1 MNSSPFAIFRR
12 HEKKLMVALTAMA
25 MFAFLFLDAASMSSG
40 RLPVASGVILVAALC
55 AGGLWFVGSS
65 RGKGLEFAIAGA
77 VIGGLAAFIGLR
89 SVGPADVNI
98 RTAIGSFTEND
109 LRLFSQRRG
118 VANRFVA
125 AVGQQA
131 GNGGASMNFFG
142 NIDEQRMVTHK
153 LLTHEAQ
160 QMGVSISDDAVNS
173 FVKEIS
179 QGKVSTAAL
188 KEILRDNA
196 ITEGELFTILKDEL
210 TARQAAV
217 LLTPPKDVPVNPI
230 ARRSF
235 GGCRTP
241 MQYWEDF
248 RKLQVKQQLNLATL
262 PVTEFMALV
271 VEPTDTEL
279 ATFFEAAKSLPPGFD
294 GRPGFLQPRKVQL
307 AYLSADFEQL
317 EAKVGKP
324 ADEELLAHYEAT
336 KVKYRINQ
344 EMPEGDAGEAGGL
357 VIPQQPATDG
367 KPEGAATETKPGDA
381 PDAGA
386 APANEA
392 PANDAAGSTPA
403 APATTE
409 PIDAKP
415 NESAAPVEPAPK
427 EEGDK
432 PQSSLP
438 ARGMNPIKFVSLQT
452 EGASEPAA
460 GANEAAAVT
469 EAAAPTAEP
478 TNAASAVTDPPGA
491 GLALPAITPGSADK
505 AAPASK
511 PEVRFRP
518 FEEVKGEVEE
528 SLIREKA
535 GQLMTMLVDKAY
547 DQMVVL
553 GDRYQG
559 AADESQRAKVSTEF
573 AATLKKFAEAE
584 GLVYAETKLQSEIQ
598 LRTSTSDSI
607 GSAREPNLSPGSSD
621 RDVASEVFGSEVL
634 YYVRKAKD
642 EFGVKSY
649 AYWKI
654 QDVASK
660 VPMLQDEGIK
670 DEVAM
675 AWKLEKARGLA
686 GQRANA
692 LLELAKAA
700 KEGDLVARLANQ
712 TVTGAPEGAPLKVT
726 ETNRFSWLTLG
737 SNVPQQSFSNQF
749 ETRLST
755 VDGIAGIDV
764 GFMKLVFE
772 TLGVGEFGTTANVS
786 RDVFYVVE
794 VKNRDLVGE
803 DGKTIDE
810 GALANLQSTFM
821 KTELFGSFLPSPYD
835 ILAEQSMMS
844 LMSDWG
850 NVFQQR
856 YGIIVEERMID
867 DPAE

>member
-65 RGKGLEFAIAGA
+65 RGKGLEFAIGGA

-131 GNGGASMNFFG
+131 GNRGATMNFFG

-160 QMGVSISDDAVNS
+160 QMGVAISDDAVNS

-196 ITEGELFTILKDEL
+196 VTEGELFTILKDEL

-230 ARRSF
+230 AQRSF

-241 MQYWEDF
+241 IQYWEDF
-248 RKLQVKQQLNLATL
+248 RKLQVKQQLNVATL
-262 PVTEFMALV
+262 PVTEFIGQV

-324 ADEELLAHYEAT
+324 TEEELLAHYEAT
-336 KVKYRINQ
+336 KAKYRINL

-367 KPEGAATETKPGDA
+367 KPEGPPIDAKPGDA

-386 APANEA
+386 APANDATESA
-392 PANDAAGSTPA
+392 PAV
-403 APATTE
+403 PATTE
-409 PIDAKP
+409 PTDAKP
-415 NESAAPVEPAPK
+415 SESAAPAEPAPIN
-427 EEGDK
+427 EGDK
-432 PQSSLP
+432 SQSSIP
-438 ARGMNPIKFVSLQT
+438 AGGTNPSKFVSLQT
-452 EGASEPAA
+452 EGAAA
-460 GANEAAAVT
+460 ANEAAAVSET
-469 EAAAPTAEP
+469 AAPTAEP
-478 TNAASAVTDPPGA
+478 AGAAPAVTDPAGA
-491 GLALPAITPGSADK
+491 GPALPEITPGSADK
-505 AAPASK
+505 AAPAAK

-528 SLIREKA
+528 SLVREKA

-559 AADESQRAKVSTEF
+559 AADESQRAKVSAEF
-573 AATLKKFAEAE
+573 AATLKKFAETE
-584 GLVYAETKLQSEIQ
+584 GLVYAETKLQSEVQ
-598 LRTSTSDSI
+598 LRTSTADSL
-607 GSAREPNLSPGSSD
+607 GSAREPSLSQGSSD
-621 RDVASEVFGSEVL
+621 QDVASEAFGSEVL

-660 VPMLQDEGIK
+660 VPALQDEGIK

-700 KEGDLVARLANQ
+700 KEGDLAARLANQ
-712 TVTGAPEGAPLKVT
+712 TITGAPEGAPLKVT
-726 ETNRFSWLTLG
+726 ETNRFSWLSLG

-755 VDGIAGIDV
+755 VDGIAGIDA

-810 GALANLQSTFM
+810 AALANLQSTFM

-867 DPAE
+867 GPAE